1 MSVLEKFKKDIKT
14 IKSAIEGEFYLDV
27 KNPKLYK
34 KLLNFYKSQGVDFS
48 NDVLDNYD
56 ILMDN
61 LVFDFKQC
69 EIIV

>member
-14 IKSAIEGEFYLDV
+14 IKSAVEGEFYLDV

>member
-1 MSVLEKFKKDIKT
+1 MSVLEKFKKEIKT
-14 IKSAIEGEFYLDV
+14 IKSAVDGEFYLDV

>member
-14 IKSAIEGEFYLDV
+14 IKSAVDGEFYLDV

>member
-14 IKSAIEGEFYLDV
+14 IKSAVDGEFYLDV

-34 KLLNFYKSQGVDFS
+34 KLLNFYRSQGVDFS

>member
-1 MSVLEKFKKDIKT
+1 MSIVLKFKKEVNT
-14 IKSAIEGEFYLDV
+14 LRSAVNGEIFLDV

>member
-14 IKSAIEGEFYLDV
+14 IKSAVNGEFYLDV